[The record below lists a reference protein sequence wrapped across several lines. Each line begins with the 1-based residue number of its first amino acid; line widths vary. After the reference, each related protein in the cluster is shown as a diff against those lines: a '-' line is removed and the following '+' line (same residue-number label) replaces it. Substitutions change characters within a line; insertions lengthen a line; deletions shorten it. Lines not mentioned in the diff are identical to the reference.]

1 MRDYI
6 EKDIDLVE
14 EELAILQA
22 VDHPNIVKFY
32 ESYID
37 HRYLHLVMEHCS
49 GGELFD
55 KIVSNKKFN
64 EKKAANLMSQ
74 MFSAIKHLHSMG
86 IVHRDLKPENFLI

>member
-1 MRDYI
+1 
-6 EKDIDLVE
+6 
-14 EELAILQA
+14 
-22 VDHPNIVKFY
+22 
-32 ESYID
+32 
-37 HRYLHLVMEHCS
+37 MEHCS